1 MTCHFTTLFTC
12 VLDWKSYVVY
22 SNDGTAKSGVGSY
35 AVKSLTIKMEN
46 QALFWPS
53 SNNRIQK
60 YSHKTYEDHIG
71 YPASSA
77 DSGCQYS
84 SKDIISIVLKISL
97 ERLIL

>member
-12 VLDWKSYVVY
+12 ILDGESYVVY
-22 SNDGTAKSGVGSY
+22 SNDGTAESDVGSY
-35 AVKSLTIKMEN
+35 AVQSLTIKIEN
-46 QALFWPS
+46 QEFFWTS

-77 DSGCQYS
+77 DAGCKYS
-84 SKDIISIVLKISL
+84 SQDIISIVLKISF